1 MDRGAWWANFHG
13 VVKRLDMTEPMSTLV
28 MLVTPKNNLM
38 EIIKDAEIFMLCFQ
52 KENKL
57 FAINEMAAY

>member
-1 MDRGAWWANFHG
+1 
-13 VVKRLDMTEPMSTLV
+13 
-28 MLVTPKNNLM
+28 M
-38 EIIKDAEIFMLCFQ
+38 ETIKDAEIFMLRFQ

>member
-1 MDRGAWWANFHG
+1 MDGGAWWANFHG

-38 EIIKDAEIFMLCFQ
+38 EIIKDVGIYLQHFQ
-52 KENKL
+52 NETKL
-57 FAINEMAAY
+57 YVLD

>member
-1 MDRGAWWANFHG
+1 
-13 VVKRLDMTEPMSTLV
+13 
-28 MLVTPKNNLM
+28 M
-38 EIIKDAEIFMLCFQ
+38 EIIKDAEIFMQCFQ

>member
-1 MDRGAWWANFHG
+1 
-13 VVKRLDMTEPMSTLV
+13 

-38 EIIKDAEIFMLCFQ
+38 EIIKDAEIFMQRFQ

>member
-1 MDRGAWWANFHG
+1 MNRGAWWANFHG
-13 VVKRLDMTEPMSTLV
+13 VVKRLDTTEPMSTLG
-28 MLVTPKNNLM
+28 MLVTPINNLM
-38 EIIKDAEIFMLCFQ
+38 ETITDAEIFMLRFQ